1 MADVFISY
9 SREDRSKAEH
19 IASGLTAMGVDV
31 FWDTDIPPG
40 QTWADYIEG
49 KLSACKAVI
58 VLWSEHS
65 IKSQW
70 VREEARM
77 GREQS
82 KLIPVILDGAQP
94 PFGFGE
100 VQAADLS
107 NWSGDY
113 SQADWKRFA
122 QAVNGAVRG
131 AAATAQAQTQTQTQT
146 AFVREPQP
154 QAAGGWQAAAATSAG
169 WRGHSA
175 HAAGDQ
181 SPPIEYIKKC
191 FRLYFD
197 GKGRARRAEY
207 WWWVLFTVA
216 VWFVAS
222 IVDMSFG
229 FNQYTGQPNSQ
240 VVSSLASLALLAPG
254 ICVTARRFHDVGL
267 SGWLVAAFLAA
278 YFIAGMLAGAGVA
291 MGMASGDASMAVLG
305 VLVMMG
311 AGIAQVVIAVMP
323 SKPGANQYGPNPKGT

>member
-19 IASGLTAMGVDV
+19 IASGLTAMGLDA

-49 KLSACKAVI
+49 KLGACKAVI
-58 VLWSEHS
+58 VLWSEDS

-113 SQADWKRFA
+113 SQAEWKRFA
-122 QAVNGAVRG
+122 QAVNAAVRSG
-131 AAATAQAQTQTQTQT
+131 AAPAPPQTQSTF
-146 AFVREPQP
+146 APQP
-154 QAAGGWQAAAATSAG
+154 QAAAAWQATAAPAAATSAG

-175 HAAGDQ
+175 HAGDQ
-181 SPPIEYIKKC
+181 ISPIDYIKKC

-207 WWWVLFTVA
+207 WWWVLFTVG
-216 VWFVAS
+216 VYFVTS

-229 FNQYTGQPNSQ
+229 FNQYGQANSQ
-240 VVSSLASLALLAPG
+240 VVSTLGGLVLLAPG
-254 ICVTARRFHDVGL
+254 VSVTARRFHDVGL
-267 SGWLVAAFLAA
+267 SGWLVAAFFGA
-278 YFIAGMLAGAGVA
+278 YFFAGMLTGAGGA
-291 MGMASGDASMAVLG
+291 MGMASGDFTMVGLG
-305 VLVMMG
+305 VIVMLG
-311 AGIAQVVIAVMP
+311 AGVAQLVITVMP